1 MCCRIAF
8 SGIEYLHC
16 FGSHNCVTM
25 KSIFAFGG
33 FEFVYVQ
40 NSSLLWKL
48 DSAEKSY
55 YKELFTRIHV
65 TNAEKLKLMN
75 MLYIAC
81 FLHIK
86 FKFSSFIIVIRILF
100 PLSWQDIYSKY
111 DNHSSVLNAFVIVS
125 SLIKL

>member
-1 MCCRIAF
+1 
-8 SGIEYLHC
+8 
-16 FGSHNCVTM
+16 M

-33 FEFVYVQ
+33 FDFVYVQ

-75 MLYIAC
+75 KLYIAC
-81 FLHIK
+81 FLYIK
-86 FKFSSFIIVIRILF
+86 FKFSLFIIVIRILF
-100 PLSWQDIYSKY
+100 LLSWQDIYSTY